1 MSPIALRPPKWP
13 YPRYH
18 SSYMSC
24 WKGSGASP
32 HEPIGHIPIGGYIYR
47 GAVATVDA
55 DHDIYGAPRHI
66 LVVLE
71 VVVSATPC
79 GTCS

>member
-1 MSPIALRPPKWP
+1 
-13 YPRYH
+13 
-18 SSYMSC
+18 MSC

-32 HEPIGHIPIGGYIYR
+32 DEPIGHIPIGGFIYC
-47 GAVATVDA
+47 GAVAITDG
-55 DHDIYGAPRHI
+55 DHDLYGAPRHI

-71 VVVSATPC
+71 VVVSATPY